1 VEVPAPSALLD
12 KLAALPAAAPLL
24 ERLSDTRGVYVVGG
38 AIRDLLIGRSPPDL
52 DVVVEGD
59 PAPVAAR
66 LGGEIRVYDRF
77 GTATVTLG
85 GHTYDIARA
94 RRERY
99 PAPGALPEV
108 EPAPLDE
115 DLKRRDFSVNAIAV
129 ELGGA
134 GAGALRALPTA
145 LADLEAQQL
154 RVLHDRSFIDDPTR
168 LLRLARYAARLAF
181 EVEPHTSQLARAALA
196 AGALRTVS
204 GPRIGAELRLLARE
218 AEPVGAFG
226 RVHALGL
233 DVALD
238 PRFSGVDADLA
249 SRARALLPAEGDQA
263 IVVLALAARAI
274 PAGELAELLDALA
287 FEASERTAIVAAA
300 TGSAGRSEALKR
312 AGRPSEIAAALA
324 GAGVE
329 EVAIAGALG
338 PAEPAEEWLARL
350 RHVKLEIDGADLLA
364 AGVEEGP
371 AVGRGLRAALA
382 AKLDGR
388 AQGRAAE
395 LSEALRA
402 AR

>member
-1 VEVPAPSALLD
+1 VGVPAPDALLRQ
-12 KLAALPAAAPLL
+12 LATLPAAAPLL
-24 ERLSDTRGVYVVGG
+24 ERLGDTSGVYVVGG

-52 DVVVEGD
+52 DLVVEGD
-59 PAPVAAR
+59 PAPVAAL
-66 LGGEIRVYDRF
+66 LGGEIRIYDRF

-85 GHTYDIARA
+85 GNTYDLARA
-94 RRERY
+94 RHERY

-129 ELGGA
+129 ELGGP
-134 GAGALRALPTA
+134 GAGALRAVPTA
-145 LADLEAQQL
+145 LDDLDAGRL
-154 RVLHDRSFIDDPTR
+154 RALHDGSFIDDPTR
-168 LLRLARYAARLAF
+168 LYRLARYAARLGF
-181 EVEPHTSQLARAALA
+181 EVEPHTSELVRAALA
-196 AGALRTVS
+196 SGALRTVS
-204 GPRIGAELRLLARE
+204 GPRIGAELRLLAHE
-218 AEPVGAFG
+218 AEPVEAFG

-238 PRFSGVDADLA
+238 PRFNGVDPELA
-249 SRARALLPAEGDQA
+249 SRARALLPADGDLA
-263 IVVLALAARAI
+263 IVVLALATRAI

-287 FEASERTAIVAAA
+287 FEASDRTGIVAAA
-300 TGSAGRSEALKR
+300 IGSAGRAEALKR

-338 PAEPAEEWLARL
+338 AAPQAREWLDQL
-350 RHVKLEIDGADLLA
+350 RHVRLEIDGADLLA
-364 AGVEEGP
+364 AGVPEGP

-382 AKLDGR
+382 AKLDGE